1 MKLFYTTTMTT
12 ESQVTNE
19 LPLTVPI
26 VFRMTQYASILNCDE
41 LSFVNDA
48 VINLI
53 KQHKH

>member
-26 VFRMTQYASILNCDE
+26 VFRMTQMRQYRNVTNYYL
-41 LSFVNDA
+41 LTTQL
-48 VINLI
+48 LI
-53 KQHKH
+53 